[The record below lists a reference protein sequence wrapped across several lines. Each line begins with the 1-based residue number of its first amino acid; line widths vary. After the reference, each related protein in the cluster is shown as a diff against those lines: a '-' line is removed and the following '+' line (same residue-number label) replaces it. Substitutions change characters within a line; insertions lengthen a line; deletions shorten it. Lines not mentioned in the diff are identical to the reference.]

1 VNKTHKLGIP
11 QSQIVLEQGKHQPRK
26 QIKHRQKIWRFMI
39 APIDV
44 LVLIMDRNDLKL
56 DRNDFKHSPKNEAGI
71 FSSVHYL

>member
-1 VNKTHKLGIP
+1 
-11 QSQIVLEQGKHQPRK
+11 
-26 QIKHRQKIWRFMI
+26 MI

-56 DRNDFKHSPKNEAGI
+56 DRNDFKLSPKNEAGI